1 MSYRNRNRNRNI
13 DNYTTHVNRK
23 QVKNPLIISDSL
35 KNLLL
40 RIMDLGNDTIS
51 KRIIEDSNK
60 NSVPTR
66 ISWLNLTDSNDYIS
80 YTIPDKVKK
89 PEDAWDKKNRQVSEI
104 KKLIKKIYK
113 NEFSNSQIKTFI
125 SKFRK
130 IYSDLKIEKEYH
142 KKTFKNEKLFND
154 NKIIDNL
161 LLQTELNE
169 LNWTLLFKNNN
180 YEKYSTNIYIT
191 EYKYVLVEL
200 YYMGKNSFITLNL
213 VDKNKVDKKFIKNI
227 QDPDAIWIL
236 LDSIKKDEL

>member
-130 IYSDLKIEKEYH
+130 IYSDLKTEKEYH
-142 KKTFKNEKLFND
+142 KKTFKNEKLFNN

>member
-130 IYSDLKIEKEYH
+130 IYSDLKTEKEYH

>member
-13 DNYTTHVNRK
+13 NNYTTHVNRK
-23 QVKNPLIISDSL
+23 QVMNPLIISDSL

-40 RIMDLGNDTIS
+40 RIMDLSNDNIS

-60 NSVPTR
+60 NSIPTR
-66 ISWLNLTDSNDYIS
+66 ISWLNLTNSNDYIS

-113 NEFSNSQIKTFI
+113 NEFSNNQIKSFI

-130 IYSDLKIEKEYH
+130 IYSEIKTEKDYH

-169 LNWTLLFKNNN
+169 LEWILLFKNNN
-180 YEKYSTNIYIT
+180 YEKYSTQIYIT

-213 VDKNKVDKKFIKNI
+213 VNKNKVDKKFIKNI
-227 QDPDAIWIL
+227 QDPDVIWIL
-236 LDSIKKDEL
+236 LAIKQYEF